1 MSQKKILVDS
11 CVYLR
16 LARHVHPFLR
26 QEFGSEN
33 YCLYAIPEFEDEYAQ
48 QPRLQDLHP
57 WVRDAQ
63 YVNNR
68 RGELFL
74 SRKDARRRGTLLLQM
89 DETAFEKDIAV
100 SRVDIKAL
108 ATALLADIALATDDT
123 GLQELALLYGV
134 DTFGSLKLLHMM
146 FEAGRITRE
155 EIVDVLTYLE
165 SLPDIP
171 ARFWHDRKRLFP
183 GL

>member
-1 MSQKKILVDS
+1 MTQKKILVDS

-26 QEFGSEN
+26 QEFGVEQ
-33 YCLYAIPEFEDEYAQ
+33 YCLYVIPEFEDEYAQ

-68 RGELFL
+68 SGELFL
-74 SRKDARRRGTLLLQM
+74 SRKQARQRGRMLLQM

-100 SRVDIKAL
+100 SRVDINAL

-123 GLQELALLYGV
+123 GLQELALIYGV
-134 DTFGSLKLLHMM
+134 ITIGSLELLHLI
-146 FEAGRITRE
+146 FESGRITSD
-155 EIVDVLTYLE
+155 DVRSVLAYLE
-165 SLPDIP
+165 SLPDLP
-171 ARFWHDRKRLFP
+171 AHFRHDRKRLF
-183 GL
+183 GHL